1 MNKVS
6 FKITLIV
13 LTFLFIFSACK
24 KSDNSDDFDT
34 LFFSDDTTAAAEL
47 VADANEDLNKIK
59 IMYKR
64 NEVQLEELKAAM
76 GDRDIEKVKKIA
88 DELVYVIND
97 GMALGEKAV
106 EKINRAEQMNINA
119 DFKEYLSLKEESLQK
134 QLEAFEN
141 RRQAA
146 LLLRDVFGT
155 ANPAAIE
162 KAKLG
167 FKEKEEKFMKTLETS
182 REINKKANELAKES
196 AKKGKE

>member
-1 MNKVS
+1 MNKAS
-6 FKITLIV
+6 IKIMLIV

-24 KSDNSDDFDT
+24 KSENSDDFDT
-34 LFFSDDTTAAAEL
+34 LFYSDDTTDAAEL

-76 GDRDIEKVKKIA
+76 GDKDIEKVKKIT
-88 DELVYVIND
+88 DDLVYVLND

-146 LLLRDVFGT
+146 ILLRDVFGA

-167 FKEKEEKFMKTLETS
+167 FKENEEKFMKTLETS